1 MTARSTRSFLC
12 SLLAFIALS
21 CAWAQPLAHALA
33 REQLSS
39 PKNPV
44 ILEITGKIART
55 NAPDRAIFD
64 RAMLEELGTTTV
76 QTSTPWTDGIQK
88 FRGVLVRDVLD
99 LAGAEGKVIRAIALN
114 DYIIDI
120 PVADFRDYP
129 VLLAL
134 EMNGAELKV
143 RDKGPI
149 WIVYPLDQFED
160 LKGRRTERKMV
171 WQLKELQVR

>member
-1 MTARSTRSFLC
+1 MTARSTGSFLN
-12 SLLAFIALS
+12 LLVATVALS
-21 CAWAQPLAHALA
+21 GIWLQPLVPAEAQ
-33 REQLSS
+33 EQLSS

-44 ILEITGKIART
+44 ILEITGKITRT
-55 NAPDRAIFD
+55 NASDRAVFD
-64 RAMLEELGTTTV
+64 RTMLEKLRTTTV

-88 FRGVLVRDVLD
+88 FSGVLGRDVLD

-134 EMNGAELKV
+134 EMNGTKLEV

-149 WIVYPLDQFED
+149 WIVYPLDQFES
-160 LKGRRTERKMV
+160 LEGRMTERKMV